1 VFVVAHDWGAQV
13 AWHLC
18 LFRPDRVRAA
28 AILGIPYFPRGPQ
41 PMTDL
46 FAKLGDGFYINQFQ
60 VEFIF
65 RCSIPLISSCRM
77 RIWARRLVGRVDGSP
92 QFQQGAVGG
101 GGRRR
106 RTAGSLDLNQNQG
119 AK

>member
-1 VFVVAHDWGAQV
+1 
-13 AWHLC
+13 
-18 LFRPDRVRAA
+18 
-28 AILGIPYFPRGPQ
+28 
-41 PMTDL
+41 
-46 FAKLGDGFYINQFQ
+46 
-60 VEFIF
+60 
-65 RCSIPLISSCRM
+65 
-77 RIWARRLVGRVDGSP
+77 LVGRVDGSP

>member
-41 PMTDL
+41 PMTDS

-60 VEFIF
+60 VELTFI
-65 RCSIPLISSCRM
+65 RCSTTFISTHLFLCMWNENLGEGICGSSPLLPSLEMGLCM
-77 RIWARRLVGRVDGSP
+77 HFRRN
-92 QFQQGAVGG
+92 AGG
-101 GGRRR
+101 IC
-106 RTAGSLDLNQNQG
+106 S
-119 AK
+119 